1 MSSLK
6 TPYLK
11 ERLHEI
17 KRCDKE
23 LALGAVNAESPVDVM
38 PAEVV
43 SASPLKLKLRNHD
56 KLVIPSDLLVVAR
69 HLTEHTEQI
78 RIDGEDKTIRFYN
91 QLHAGDHVMI
101 AAMPGGQSFL

>member
-1 MSSLK
+1 MRFSDA
-6 TPYLK
+6 
-11 ERLHEI
+11 I
-17 KRCDKE
+17 KE

-43 SASPLKLKLRNHD
+43 SAVPLKLKLRDHE

-69 HLTEHTEQI
+69 HLTEHTELI
-78 RIDGEDKTIRFYN
+78 RIDGEEKTIRFYN

-101 AAMPGGQSFL
+101 AAMPGGQSFFVIDRI